1 VHPSLLQAI
10 RCARETLKSKDIRTL
25 AQKAQ
30 AGDTA
35 ARDELILGHLWL
47 VDRLAQE
54 LNACPLAVEDRFS
67 EGIFGLARAVELFDP
82 ARGVRFA
89 SYARHWIRH
98 AIQRAG
104 DDSGRTIRI
113 SVCMVNRLRRMG
125 KLEAAGTSDCEILE
139 QSGLSLPQLAELRSA
154 AALRKL
160 QSLDAPLGTG
170 ARDEERLS
178 LQEILPSDVIGP
190 DELCQNQDLFTTLRS
205 ALDAL
210 DPVDRQLVEIVYGLS
225 ERHRTTTVGQAARAL
240 RLDPAKAKGFMARA
254 MASMKEIFGVGHNAT
269 V

>member
-1 VHPSLLQAI
+1 MHPSLLQAI

-30 AGDTA
+30 TGDTA

-82 ARGVRFA
+82 DRGVRFS
-89 SYARHWIRH
+89 SYARHWVRH

-113 SVCMVNRLRRMG
+113 SVCMVNRLRRIKMD
-125 KLEAAGTSDCEILE
+125 EAGTSDSEIVE
-139 QSGLSLPQLAELRSA
+139 QRGLSLSQLAELRSA

-160 QSLDAPLGTG
+160 QSLDAPLGPG
-170 ARDEERLS
+170 EREEETLS
-178 LQEILPSDVIGP
+178 LQEVLPSDVTGP
-190 DELCQNQDLFTTLRS
+190 DELCKNQDLSATLRS

-210 DPVDRQLVEIVYGLS
+210 DPVDRQLVKMVYGLS
-225 ERHRTTTVGQAARAL
+225 ERSRTTTVGQAAKAL
-240 RLDPAKAKGFMARA
+240 RLDPVKAKGFMARA
-254 MASMKEIFGVGHNAT
+254 MASMKEIFGVGHDSAT